1 MIHGRDARATSA
13 NCITIALIEIA
24 GFATRFILRPGLY
37 SSAKSLS
44 YFPFT
49 NYDWR
54 MKWTKVLLLLLICPA
69 IFAGQKSTS
78 SEQDRLSRG
87 VTIYRDTYGVPH
99 VFGNTDASTVF
110 GFAYAQAEDN
120 FWRVEENFIMAL
132 GRASEVYGERSL
144 NEDRLNHALEIPRL
158 AREEYARLDPKIR
171 AICDAFAAGFNY
183 YLTRH
188 PEVRPRLLTKIEP
201 WYTLAFIRFNYFQN
215 GFARDRNLPREVQT
229 AEIDRA
235 LADNVGS
242 NGWVIAPSKSQTGH
256 AMLLINPHLPF
267 FGPGQVYEGHVHS
280 DEGWN
285 FTGYTRFGFP
295 FPYVGHNAELGWVST
310 DNAADLEDVYAET
323 VDDPARPLAYRYGG
337 EYRLATER
345 VEEIRLKTA
354 TGFEVK
360 SFKMIRT
367 HHGPV
372 VAKRDGKL
380 LAIRMAHFEDD
391 GWLRE
396 WYEMTRARNLVQFKA
411 ALRPQKMLF
420 GNVMY
425 ADTQGNI
432 YYLYNG
438 AVPRRDPKFD
448 WTKPLDGS
456 NPATEWQGFHTIDEL
471 PQLTNPK
478 TGWMQNCNTTPF
490 LLTSEGNPNP
500 ARFPKYM
507 VQEGDN
513 PRGRIARRILSTA
526 PPWTFENWTRTAF
539 DTRVIMADELLP
551 VWLAELKTQVAARTS
566 HTGSAGALARI
577 KLGTPKAFANSSP
590 GLRAALP
597 WEQKIQFINSAR
609 EAFVIRD
616 RTGAQPSSVASR
628 EAGTPGPQARRLRSS
643 LHKDTRLREAY
654 DILSAWDYRE
664 AFTIRDRTGAQP
676 SSVASPEAMTPGLQA
691 RRLRSSLH
699 KDTRLREAY
708 DILAAWDHRATN
720 DSVAM
725 TIFNRWRERI
735 GRITQTPVSAQA
747 RTAALNA
754 ALEGLVERFG
764 KWQVTWG
771 ELNRLQRR
779 DESLGEQF
787 DDARPSLPIPGVNG
801 NDGSVF
807 TFAAGPAPG
816 QKRFYGVAGATY
828 VSVVEFGPT
837 VRALSIHTFG
847 SSGDP
852 KSRHYTDQ
860 AQLYA
865 RGEFKPAWFTLK
877 EIRANLE
884 ASYHP
889 GDEK

>member
-1 MIHGRDARATSA
+1 M
-13 NCITIALIEIA
+13 NW
-24 GFATRFILRPGLY
+24 TRVFI
-37 SSAKSLS
+37 
-44 YFPFT
+44 
-49 NYDWR
+49 
-54 MKWTKVLLLLLICPA
+54 LLLICPS
-69 IFAGQKSTS
+69 IFAVQKSTS
-78 SEQDRLSRG
+78 TDPNQLRTM

-99 VFGNTDASTVF
+99 VFGSTDASTVF

-120 FWRVEENFIMAL
+120 FCRVEENFILAL
-132 GRASEVYGERSL
+132 GRASELYGERTL
-144 NEDRLNHALEIPRL
+144 NDDRLNRALEIPRL
-158 AREEYARLDPKIR
+158 AREEYARLDPKMR
-171 AICDAFAAGFNY
+171 ELCDAFAAGFNY

-188 PEVRPRLLTKIEP
+188 TEVRPRLLTKVEP

-229 AEIDRA
+229 AETDRA

-242 NGWVIAPSKSQTGH
+242 NGWVIAPSKSKTGH

-280 DEGWN
+280 DEGWD

-295 FPYVGHNAELGWVST
+295 FPYVGHNADLGWVST
-310 DNAADLEDVYAET
+310 DNAADLEDVYTET
-323 VDDPARPLAYRYGG
+323 FDDPARPLAYRYGG

-345 VEEIRLKTA
+345 VEEIRVKTA

-360 SFKMIRT
+360 SFKMIKT

-372 VAKRDGKL
+372 VTKRDGKL
-380 LAIRMAHFEDD
+380 LAIRMARFEED

-396 WYEMTRARNLVQFKA
+396 WYEMTRARTLVQFKA
-411 ALRPQKMLF
+411 ALQPQKMLF

-425 ADTQGNI
+425 ADRQGNI

-448 WTKPLDGS
+448 WTKALDGS
-456 NPATEWQGFHTIDEL
+456 DPATEWQGFHTIDEL

-490 LLTSEGNPNP
+490 LLTSEGNPDP

-526 PPWTFENWTRTAF
+526 APWTFESWTRVAF
-539 DTRVIMADELLP
+539 DTRVIMADEMLP
-551 VWLAELKTQVAARTS
+551 VWLPELKE
-566 HTGSAGALARI
+566 HLTGSETNLRNLRI
-577 KLGTPKAFANSSP
+577 
-590 GLRAALP
+590 
-597 WEQKIQFINSAR
+597 
-609 EAFVIRD
+609 
-616 RTGAQPSSVASR
+616 
-628 EAGTPGPQARRLRSS
+628 
-643 LHKDTRLREAY
+643 AY
-654 DILSAWDYRE
+654 DL
-664 AFTIRDRTGAQP
+664 
-676 SSVASPEAMTPGLQA
+676 
-691 RRLRSSLH
+691 
-699 KDTRLREAY
+699 
-708 DILAAWDHRATN
+708 LAAWDHRSTN

-725 TIFNRWRERI
+725 TIFNRWRDRI
-735 GRITQTPVSAQA
+735 GRITQTPVTAEA
-747 RTAALNA
+747 RAAALSQ
-754 ALEGLVERFG
+754 ALDGLVERFG

-779 DESLGEQF
+779 DESRGEQF
-787 DDARPSLPIPGVNG
+787 DDARPSLPIPGVGG
-801 NDGSVF
+801 NDGAVF
-807 TFAAGPAPG
+807 TFAAGPTAG

-837 VRALSIHTFG
+837 VRALSVHTFG

-860 AQLYA
+860 AELYA